1 MRLLVRWGRHHD
13 VRVQAAG
20 AATLLRGILW
30 HRRADAGTAAAG
42 SACTAASGSA
52 CTAASGTS
60 EDKAGATRLVTA
72 TTGAALTA
80 ASAGA
85 AWWL

>member
-20 AATLLRGILW
+20 AATLLRGVLRY
-30 HRRADAGTAAAG
+30 RRADAGTAAA
-42 SACTAASGSA
+42 GSA